1 MNELSIEIRWG
12 AEHVGTESRVLR
24 VKKNETKFLFFKWF
38 VCSKADFLVLLL
50 NSLSFTWE
58 QSEFAKM
65 QIAQPCFMPMDSK
78 SWMQPWDSAFFP
90 QRSWCIIMHDLEILG
105 TIILCMIVKATDL
118 AYEFIATL
126 QQSLYAYSVI
136 ASRTRIYRMLFISG
150 TSLPYLL
157 LA

>member
-1 MNELSIEIRWG
+1 
-12 AEHVGTESRVLR
+12 
-24 VKKNETKFLFFKWF
+24 
-38 VCSKADFLVLLL
+38 
-50 NSLSFTWE
+50 
-58 QSEFAKM
+58 
-65 QIAQPCFMPMDSK
+65 
-78 SWMQPWDSAFFP
+78 
-90 QRSWCIIMHDLEILG
+90 MHDLEILG

>member
-1 MNELSIEIRWG
+1 MKQNFYFLNDLFAAKQIFSCCYWTVSALLG
-12 AEHVGTESRVLR
+12 NRVNLQKCR
-24 VKKNETKFLFFKWF
+24 
-38 VCSKADFLVLLL
+38 LL
-50 NSLSFTWE
+50 NPASCLWTQNLE
-58 QSEFAKM
+58 CNPG
-65 QIAQPCFMPMDSK
+65 ILH
-78 SWMQPWDSAFFP
+78 FFP